1 MPLIG
6 TECEGKLT
14 EKQQQALRTKE
25 KIIRAF
31 YDENE
36 KKHRSWSE
44 LKSLTKLSSG
54 ALSKHLRELVSQ
66 GVVKRKIIINEK
78 NSMRE
83 VYEYTEKF
91 LVVRGKQPQAVETDV
106 LRVFHIDKKTSIAQ
120 WGYTKKAR
128 KRKPQTTSKK
138 EEREKKP
145 FHPTSEIFEI

>member
-1 MPLIG
+1 
-6 TECEGKLT
+6 
-14 EKQQQALRTKE
+14 
-25 KIIRAF
+25 
-31 YDENE
+31 
-36 KKHRSWSE
+36 
-44 LKSLTKLSSG
+44 LSSG